1 MASCVNV
8 FIARFNF
15 QSLVLGLEEN
25 CQTLLTL
32 VGEGWKGSKRIS
44 NSNDYKLIRMTIKH
58 GNVSTFHGNIQI
70 TKFKELFFELL
81 CLVFVYMK
89 FLSFDDLLI

>member
-15 QSLVLGLEEN
+15 QSLVLGLKEN

-32 VGEGWKGSKRIS
+32 VGEGWKGSKLIS
-44 NSNDYKLIRMTIKH
+44 NSNNYKLIHMTIKH
-58 GNVSTFHGNIQI
+58 GNVSIFHGNIQI
-70 TKFKELFFELL
+70 TNLFFELL

-89 FLSFDDLLI
+89 FLSYDELLI